1 MKKRQRLA
9 LLLGVL
15 IAVSALTFAVMK
27 REEHKE
33 IIKNTPATVLEMKEI
48 DSVSWDY
55 DGSSYAF
62 RKEDGGWVYEADE
75 AIILWPAFSRLGMM
89 FLPKSLEELGSS
101 SSSIRAA
108 FRTCQLKT

>member
-33 IIKNTPATVLEMKEI
+33 IIKNTPATVLEMKDI
-48 DSVSWDY
+48 DSISWDY
-55 DGSSYAF
+55 DGSSYGDMACRSPMSADRAF
-62 RKEDGGWVYEADE
+62 
-75 AIILWPAFSRLGMM
+75 MTM
-89 FLPKSLEELGSS
+89 SLLAPEE
-101 SSSIRAA
+101 
-108 FRTCQLKT
+108 